1 MDKKKVEENARRLQ
15 EDFDIR
21 CGSLDVPA
29 GKLSGGNQQKIII
42 AREMSSDPEMVMAIQ
57 PTRGLDLGAV
67 SFVQDKLVEARNQGK
82 GVLLFSL
89 ELDEILQVSDRI
101 AVIFK
106 GQIVKV
112 LKNEGVTKEQLGA
125 YMLGVAQEEG
135 SHEAANA

>member
-1 MDKKKVEENARRLQ
+1 
-15 EDFDIR
+15 
-21 CGSLDVPA
+21 
-29 GKLSGGNQQKIII
+29 
-42 AREMSSDPEMVMAIQ
+42 MVVKTS
-57 PTRGLDLGAV
+57 PTFFF
-67 SFVQDKLVEARNQGK
+67 SRNQGK